1 VIEETRQLDK
11 QITRDR
17 PSRLIVM
24 ILSLI
29 LLPILGFLLG
39 MGFMAILGFPLIIGK
54 AAGAALGTY
63 AAAWILPR
71 SIINNGAVEAFITT
85 NPVASFLNQDPLVF
99 YGPGWHFCY
108 WWEDREER
116 NTVNLEEVTER
127 FDGEVQTREGQVI
140 LTGAVRLRPDIC
152 HLHEF
157 VSGAGSAAEDIKG
170 LVVAHTLRFLGTDD
184 ASLIKILSSTGAL
197 NEELMRKFKH
207 GDTQNDDI
215 SDFEERFGLIVG
227 DVTVEKV
234 LPSKQV
240 QETMSAVTEARVID
254 EIVARSF
261 GVKDVRALE
270 RKIKAGTITR
280 KDVTLRRN
288 QTLAMSGNLQGMK
301 FDSTTTDFNLNIE
314 GLKDMPPELVRAF
327 GEAATVA
334 GAARAGNKSKGNRS

>member
-1 VIEETRQLDK
+1 
-11 QITRDR
+11 
-17 PSRLIVM
+17 M
-24 ILSLI
+24 
-29 LLPILGFLLG
+29 LLFPVLGFLLG
-39 MGFMAILGFPLIIGK
+39 MGFMDMLGFPLIIGK

-63 AAAWILPR
+63 AAVWTLPR
-71 SIINNGAVEAFITT
+71 SIINNGAVEAFITI
-85 NPVASFLNQDPLVF
+85 NPIASFFNQNPLVF
-99 YGPGWHFCY
+99 YGPGWHLCY
-108 WWEDREER
+108 WWEDREEK

-127 FDGEVQTREGQVI
+127 FDGEVQTTEGQVL

-152 HLHEF
+152 RLHEF

-170 LVVAHTLRFLGTDD
+170 LVVAHILRFLGTED
-184 ASLIKILSSTGAL
+184 ASLIKILSSTGSL
-197 NEELMRKFKH
+197 NEELMKKFKH
-207 GDTQNDDI
+207 GDTQNDEV

-261 GVKDVRALE
+261 GVKDARALE
-270 RKIKAGTITR
+270 KQIQAGTITR

-301 FDSTTTDFNLNIE
+301 FDSTSTDFNLNIE
-314 GLKDMPPELVRAF
+314 GLRELPPELVQAF
-327 GEAATVA
+327 GEAAAITA
-334 GAARAGNKSKGNRS
+334 AARSGQKPKGGQS